1 MGLGTLYYKWIDRPY
16 YKDVPLGLL
25 ILNWIIQ
32 RVFGINKAYKYSVNY
47 TSRINGASNLNIIGG
62 KSKLSLI
69 VSGGC
74 YFSCHKAGIT
84 IGENTIFAN
93 NVTVVSNNHDLY
105 DKDKYIAKP
114 VVIGNEC
121 WLGAGVTILPGV
133 TLGNNVVV
141 GANSVV
147 TKSFPKNMIVAG
159 NPAKVI
165 KTL

>member
-1 MGLGTLYYKWIDRPY
+1 MIDRQY

-25 ILNWIIQ
+25 LLNWIVQ
-32 RVFGINKAYKYSVNY
+32 RVFGINKEYKYSVNY
-47 TSRINGASNLNIIGG
+47 TSRINGARHLNVIGD

-74 YFSCHKAGIT
+74 YFSCHKASIT

-93 NVTVVSNNHDLY
+93 NVTVVSNNHDLSN
-105 DKDKYIAKP
+105 KDKYIANP
-114 VVIGNEC
+114 VIIGNGC
-121 WLGAGVTILPGV
+121 WLGAGVTVLPGV
-133 TLGNNVVV
+133 ILGDNIAV

-147 TKSFPKNMIVAG
+147 TKSFPKNTVIAG